1 MTTPAVDRLTVTE
14 PAEPSA
20 RVANRLRTRAT
31 RIAATLLVGLAA
43 CALALTGDPKQPVLL
58 LAGFAAASVVI
69 AVATGWRMA
78 GSVAVL
84 LVTVTTLGAAA
95 ILPSRDRSVETVV
108 ACGLLLLLSAGLDSL
123 ERGDRGPLRDS
134 IGGPA
139 WGQML
144 PVYAAALGATAAVA
158 AVAALPG
165 SPSFT
170 LVLVGLAA
178 AVGAMLVATR
188 GHRRPAQRES
198 PALRPNRTG
207 SGTRK
212 GDDEKSLPDDMSPD
226 GST

>member
-1 MTTPAVDRLTVTE
+1 MTAPSVDQLPVGEPPA
-14 PAEPSA
+14 PSA
-20 RVANRLRTRAT
+20 RVANRLQSRAA

-58 LAGFAAASVVI
+58 LAGFAAAAVVA

-78 GSVAVL
+78 GSSAVL
-84 LVTVTTLGAAA
+84 LVTVTTLGAAS
-95 ILPSRDRSVETVV
+95 IVPRRDRSVETVV
-108 ACGLLLLLSAGLDSL
+108 ACGLLLLLCAGLDSL

-139 WGQML
+139 WGQVL
-144 PVYAAALGATAAVA
+144 PVYAAALAATAAVA
-158 AVAALPG
+158 AVAARPG

-188 GHRRPAQRES
+188 GHRRSAPSDS
-198 PALRPNRTG
+198 PAPRSNRTG
-207 SGTRK
+207 PRARR